1 MHASL
6 FGGFD
11 DGKQQVSCIPMIQPL
26 PVCTCLRMQSLPP
39 GKKPTTNNQDLFL
52 GNIHICFVLSRQLH
66 AHHVIQF
73 IHDFIK

>member
-26 PVCTCLRMQSLPP
+26 PVCTCLRIQSLPLP
-39 GKKPTTNNQDLFL
+39 PWKEPTTNTNVVF
-52 GNIHICFVLSRQLH
+52 NFSRQLH
-66 AHHVIQF
+66 AHRIIPVS
-73 IHDFIK
+73 HDFIK